1 MSLIIQSPGDLRKY
15 RHITLTNG
23 LECTLVSDSTT
34 DKASAAMQVN
44 VGHMSDDPR
53 TPGLA
58 HFLEHMLFQG
68 TTTYPGAA
76 SYKKFLSDHGGS
88 SNASTGMVTTTY
100 FFDITHPF
108 LELAVDRFSKFFI
121 EPLFSQDCTD
131 RELNAVNSE
140 NAKNI
145 LNDRRRLFQLSKHLC
160 DPTHSYHKF
169 GTGNRA
175 TLETTPKLNNV
186 DVRELLLQFHAKYY
200 SANIMKCC
208 ILGKESLD
216 ALEALA
222 ISKFTAV
229 PNHNVTIPVFNGS
242 PFRSIDVKQRFDV
255 VPIKE
260 VRWIRLDFVLPT
272 QKQNFMQKPYS
283 YISHLI
289 GHEGSGSILA
299 VLKQLNY
306 ANGLSCGLNTNLNEF
321 GIFRIS
327 IDCTEQ
333 GILHINQMIE
343 IVFTYI
349 TMLQSN
355 QPKEWIYNEKKQMAS
370 NAFRFKSKSSA
381 RNSTKSIVSNMNQG
395 WKTENI
401 LIGNYFCSCEDNF
414 NATLI
419 VELLQELNINN
430 LRIFVAHRSFQNRQ
444 DGVVNEKETWY
455 GCEYSNVK
463 VTDEIWSKW
472 KTPTL
477 EKDHLLKILSM
488 KQVELLNGILSW
500 NHLLLHQ
507 S

>member
-1 MSLIIQSPGDLRKY
+1 
-15 RHITLTNG
+15 
-23 LECTLVSDSTT
+23 
-34 DKASAAMQVN
+34 
-44 VGHMSDDPR
+44 
-53 TPGLA
+53 
-58 HFLEHMLFQG
+58 
-68 TTTYPGAA
+68 
-76 SYKKFLSDHGGS
+76 
-88 SNASTGMVTTTY
+88 
-100 FFDITHPF
+100 
-108 LELAVDRFSKFFI
+108 
-121 EPLFSQDCTD
+121 
-131 RELNAVNSE
+131 
-140 NAKNI
+140 
-145 LNDRRRLFQLSKHLC
+145 
-160 DPTHSYHKF
+160 
-169 GTGNRA
+169 
-175 TLETTPKLNNV
+175 
-186 DVRELLLQFHAKYY
+186 
-200 SANIMKCC
+200 
-208 ILGKESLD
+208 
-216 ALEALA
+216 
-222 ISKFTAV
+222 
-229 PNHNVTIPVFNGS
+229 
-242 PFRSIDVKQRFDV
+242 
-255 VPIKE
+255 
-260 VRWIRLDFVLPT
+260 
-272 QKQNFMQKPYS
+272 
-283 YISHLI
+283 
-289 GHEGSGSILA
+289 GSILA
-299 VLKQLNY
+299 VLKQLNF

-477 EKDHLLKILSM
+477 EKDHLFLPTPNPFVPSDFILKCHRKEINNDGEKDATKEGEPKNEHENETPIDLNQNETTSGSVIHPIVPVPPKILAIASS
-488 KQVELLNGILSW
+488 KKNTTSF
-500 NHLLLHQ
+500 

>member
-216 ALEALA
+216 VLEALA

-299 VLKQLNY
+299 VLKQL
-306 ANGLSCGLNTNLNEF
+306 
-321 GIFRIS
+321 
-327 IDCTEQ
+327 
-333 GILHINQMIE
+333 
-343 IVFTYI
+343 
-349 TMLQSN
+349 
-355 QPKEWIYNEKKQMAS
+355 
-370 NAFRFKSKSSA
+370 
-381 RNSTKSIVSNMNQG
+381 
-395 WKTENI
+395 
-401 LIGNYFCSCEDNF
+401 
-414 NATLI
+414 
-419 VELLQELNINN
+419 
-430 LRIFVAHRSFQNRQ
+430 
-444 DGVVNEKETWY
+444 
-455 GCEYSNVK
+455 
-463 VTDEIWSKW
+463 
-472 KTPTL
+472 
-477 EKDHLLKILSM
+477 
-488 KQVELLNGILSW
+488 
-500 NHLLLHQ
+500 
-507 S
+507 